1 LDPEYEILIKNCN
14 IMDTFNN
21 MQFTI
26 NKLNE
31 EIEELKTRNEG
42 LLSDKSVF
50 IVLDKQLHIGRR
62 NLGNE

>member
-1 LDPEYEILIKNCN
+1 
-14 IMDTFNN
+14 MDTFNN

>member
-1 LDPEYEILIKNCN
+1 
-14 IMDTFNN
+14 
-21 MQFTI
+21 MQFPI

-50 IVLDKQLHIGRR
+50 IVLDKQLHIWRR